1 MSQFLSYLS
10 QISLKFSLSILSSI
24 SHQFLIFA
32 DKNSEVLNENQSD
45 NKPKEIKSRRKS
57 KKQVGSKS
65 GARDKELR
73 YEKQ

>member
-10 QISLKFSLSILSSI
+10 QISWKFSLSILSSI

-32 DKNSEVLNENQSD
+32 DKNPEVLNENQAD

-65 GARDKELR
+65 VARDKELR